1 MQTAEKQVTDMPV
14 AGVNIAEMG
23 IDPAIISQKA
33 DVVSGVPVFTG
44 TRVPVRLLLD
54 YLAGGEP
61 LEVFLRNYPSVGK
74 EEAKTVLE
82 LAFERTIGPRDHE
95 NPLR

>member
-1 MQTAEKQVTDMPV
+1 MHEMTV
-14 AGVNIAEMG
+14 AEMG
-23 IDPAIISQKA
+23 IDPGLISQQS
-33 DVVSGVPVFTG
+33 DVVSGVPVFAG

-61 LEVFLRNYPSVGK
+61 LAVFLRNYPSVSK
-74 EEAKTVLE
+74 EEATNVLE
-82 LAFERTIGPRDHE
+82 LAFERTIGPRDNE

>member
-1 MQTAEKQVTDMPV
+1 MSEMTV
-14 AGVNIAEMG
+14 AEMG
-23 IDPAIISQKA
+23 IDPGIISQRP
-33 DVVSGVPVFTG
+33 DVKSGVPVFAG

-61 LEVFLRNYPSVGK
+61 LAVFLRNYPSVSK
-74 EEAKTVLE
+74 EEATNVLE
-82 LAFERTIGPRDHE
+82 LAFERTIGPRDNE